1 VLEVT
6 VSDETGWEFETI
18 KRVYANFGVD
28 KDGETTG
35 VAWKIVK
42 QSPESTALRA
52 EEIRVEKLSFSV
64 EPRDGKQFTIQARM
78 RYQYA
83 PPARD
88 GFGDEPEATRMA
100 EATLTIP
107 GKRPS

>member
-1 VLEVT
+1 VT

-28 KDGETTG
+28 KNGQSTG
-35 VAWKIVK
+35 IAWKIAK
-42 QSPESTALRA
+42 RSADSTALRA
-52 EEIRVEKLSFSV
+52 EEVRVEKLSFPV
-64 EPRDGKQFTIQARM
+64 EPRDAKRFTIRAMM

-83 PPARD
+83 PAPQHAS
-88 GFGDEPEATRMA
+88 GQEPKAAKMA
-100 EATLTIP
+100 EAILTLP